1 MITPTQR
8 GILRTRLQKA
18 ISSAKEMR
26 ASQKALR
33 RVTKEMRASQKTL
46 RRVTKDIWG
55 EDFSDVNADDII
67 DSVEHGMDMSV
78 DEFIE
83 SMDRNIKG

>member
-26 ASQKALR
+26 ASQNALR
-33 RVTKEMRASQKTL
+33 RVTI
-46 RRVTKDIWG
+46 DIWG

>member
-18 ISSAKEMR
+18 IGSAKEMR
-26 ASQKALR
+26 ASQEA
-33 RVTKEMRASQKTL
+33 L